1 MKKILLVDNME
12 VGREFIET
20 VLSTMYETFG
30 ASTGEEALKIF
41 REARPDL
48 VLSKVRLP
56 DMSGAELLNK
66 LQSEFGEII
75 PFVMTG
81 IDNASETESEA
92 LKSGAWDFIRI
103 PFAPEIL
110 FCRLEKVLWFAERLT
125 ASCE

>member
-1 MKKILLVDNME
+1 MKKILLVDNVE
-12 VGREFIET
+12 VTCQFTEII
-20 VLSTMYETFG
+20 LSNMYETVC

-41 REARPDL
+41 RETRPDL
-48 VLSKVRLP
+48 VLSRVRLT

-66 LQSEFGEII
+66 LQVEFGEII

-110 FCRLEKVLWFAERLT
+110 LCRLEKVLWFAEKLT
-125 ASCE
+125 ASCN

>member
-1 MKKILLVDNME
+1 MKKILLVDDSE
-12 VGREFIET
+12 VTRQFTEII
-20 VLSTMYETFG
+20 LSTMYETFG
-30 ASTGEEALKIF
+30 ASTGEEGLKIF
-41 REARPDL
+41 REVRPDL
-48 VLSKVRLP
+48 VLSKVFLS

-110 FCRLEKVLWFAERLT
+110 LCRLEKVLWFTEKLAAL
-125 ASCE
+125 